1 MIKIITKGGRIFTW
15 DKNEYECQYDKKAV
29 LIFKNGEMIAAYNL
43 DVAAM
48 LLVE

>member
-15 DKNEYECQYDKKAV
+15 DKNEYEFQYDKKAV

-43 DVAAM
+43 DVVAV